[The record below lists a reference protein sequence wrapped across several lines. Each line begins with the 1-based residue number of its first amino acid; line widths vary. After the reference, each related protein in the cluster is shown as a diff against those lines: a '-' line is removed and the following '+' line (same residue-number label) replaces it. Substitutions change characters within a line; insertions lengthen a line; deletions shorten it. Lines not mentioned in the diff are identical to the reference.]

1 MSEPVEGFLQQ
12 VAAVPVVAIL
22 RAADAGRFLEV
33 GRVLYEAGVR
43 AVEVTLTSSGALEAS
58 PRPPSFGH

>member
-1 MSEPVEGFLQQ
+1 MTPGATGGGEGSFLER

-33 GRVLYEAGVR
+33 GWVLY
-43 AVEVTLTSSGALEAS
+43 
-58 PRPPSFGH
+58 